1 MPVASRTRTA
11 HRGPAAPAQ
20 LEEADHARLR
30 TLIGLCHRRWS
41 LPILAELQRE
51 VRPGGGGGA
60 KFVTLANRL
69 GLSRETLRD
78 TLDDL
83 IDHDYLMRNP
93 GVGHPM
99 RPEYMLTEGGHDMA
113 PHAARIMLRLR
124 AGGLEDVG
132 LRKWS
137 LPALYAIGRGVS
149 RFGHLKAALPGV
161 TARALTLVLKDLEAA
176 GLVRRT
182 VTDSYPPAVAYAPS
196 KRSHRIVQAL
206 RRLEMR
212 RKGHK
217 GACGV

>member
-1 MPVASRTRTA
+1 M
-11 HRGPAAPAQ
+11 
-20 LEEADHARLR
+20 
-30 TLIGLCHRRWS
+30 GLCHRRWS
-41 LPILAELQRE
+41 LPILAELQKE

-83 IDHDYLMRNP
+83 IERDYLMRNP

-99 RPEYMLTEGGHDMA
+99 RPEYMLTEDGHNAA

-124 AGGLEDVG
+124 ASDLENVA

-149 RFGHLKAALPGV
+149 RFGRLKSALPGV

-182 VTDSYPPAVAYAPS
+182 VTDSYPPGVAYAPS
-196 KRSHRIVQAL
+196 KRSRGIMQAL
-206 RRLEMR
+206 RRLDR
-212 RKGHK
+212 Q
-217 GACGV
+217 